1 MGAELLT
8 EDSNELY
15 ACCFVSPPVSCTPT
29 VLVWPYKQRNTD
41 TLNVSKSGM
50 ENAGGM

>member
-15 ACCFVSPPVSCTPT
+15 ACCFVSPHVSCTPT
-29 VLVWPYKQRNTD
+29 VLVQ
-41 TLNVSKSGM
+41 
-50 ENAGGM
+50 